1 MNATQLADL
10 CEQAGVE
17 ISEYYDEHDAR
28 IRIAIE
34 VNNAQDLLDATG
46 VLFDH
51 AERAGLVYKL
61 AEAFRNSKMHNPYA
75 KMNQHNYI
83 VFAMDWPF

>member
-10 CEQAGVE
+10 CEQAGVK
-17 ISEYYDEHDAR
+17 IGEYYDEHDAR

-34 VNNAQDLLDATG
+34 VSGAQDLLNAAS

-51 AERAGLVYKL
+51 AEEAGLVQNL
-61 AEAFRNSKMHNPYA
+61 AEAFRNSRMHNPYA
-75 KMNQHNYI
+75 KMNQPNYI